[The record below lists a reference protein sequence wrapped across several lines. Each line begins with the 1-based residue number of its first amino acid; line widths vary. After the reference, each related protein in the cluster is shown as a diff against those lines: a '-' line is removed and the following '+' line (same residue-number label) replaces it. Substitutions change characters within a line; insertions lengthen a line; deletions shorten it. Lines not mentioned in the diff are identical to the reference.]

1 MTSPQKLIVVL
12 GVTGT
17 QGSSVA
23 ATFLSLE
30 DWKVRGVTRNPESES
45 AKNQAAKGVELVKGD
60 LDDKESLKAAFIGAT
75 AIFLATDFWTIF
87 KQKETHEK
95 ASATGTFL
103 PLFCHQQE
111 VQQGLNAVEA
121 ASDPKVLQSLERFVF
136 STLTP
141 VTKLSGGKYT
151 HVYHFDSKAK
161 IEQHIR
167 SNVPEVAKILGTFV
181 MGVFTENWTAPG
193 FLSPQKQ
200 ADGSWAINDPQLPG
214 PKEFSTIPWVVASR
228 DTGKF
233 VKALVIDQ
241 EPGTRIYG
249 VSEFKTRAEVAE
261 IWGKILG
268 APTTT
273 RPISKDEFAESW
285 PELVREEMIDNF
297 SFVKEFGYQQ
307 VTRYQ
312 VIFRPLGYL
321 PAKCTTQIPAGVSS
335 SLGAINPTALSSAA
349 SVLSASSASVASA
362 KATSTGGANAHGE

>member
-1 MTSPQKLIVVL
+1 MNHDKSAKVDCCPRCYRN
-12 GVTGT
+12 TGEYDIFAT
-17 QGSSVA
+17 KSLDADITKGSSVA
-23 ATFLSLE
+23 ATFLSLGG
-30 DWKVRGVTRNPESES
+30 WKVRGVTRNPESTS

-103 PLFCHQQE
+103 PLLCHQQE

-167 SNVPEVAKILGTFV
+167 SNVPELAKILGTFV

-214 PKEFSTIPWVVASR
+214 PKEFSTIPWVVASK

-273 RPISKDEFAESW
+273 RPISKDEFAEAW
-285 PELVREEMIDNF
+285 PELVRDEMIDNF
-297 SFVKEFGYQQ
+297 SFVKEFGY
-307 VTRYQ
+307 VGNDPD
-312 VIFRPLGYL
+312 VKLPWDLGIE
-321 PAKCTTQIPAGVSS
+321 TTTVEEYIRGEDWS
-335 SLGAINPTALSSAA
+335 SLA
-349 SVLSASSASVASA
+349 
-362 KATSTGGANAHGE
+362 

>member
-1 MTSPQKLIVVL
+1 M
-12 GVTGT
+12 
-17 QGSSVA
+17 
-23 ATFLSLE
+23 
-30 DWKVRGVTRNPESES
+30 
-45 AKNQAAKGVELVKGD
+45 
-60 LDDKESLKAAFIGAT
+60 DDKESLKAAFIGAT

-95 ASATGTFL
+95 ALATGTFL
-103 PLFCHQQE
+103 PLLCHQQE

-141 VTKLSGGKYT
+141 VTKLSRGKYT

-167 SNVPEVAKILGTFV
+167 SNVPELAKILGTFV

-214 PKEFSTIPWVVASR
+214 PKKFSTIPWVVASR

-233 VKALVIDQ
+233 VKALVVDQ

-261 IWGKILG
+261 IWGKIFG

-273 RPISKDEFAESW
+273 RPISKDEFAEAW

-297 SFVKEFGYQQ
+297 SFVKEFGY
-307 VTRYQ
+307 VGNDPD
-312 VIFRPLGYL
+312 VKLPWDLGIE
-321 PAKCTTQIPAGVSS
+321 TTTVEEYIRAEDWS
-335 SLGAINPTALSSAA
+335 SLA
-349 SVLSASSASVASA
+349 
-362 KATSTGGANAHGE
+362 